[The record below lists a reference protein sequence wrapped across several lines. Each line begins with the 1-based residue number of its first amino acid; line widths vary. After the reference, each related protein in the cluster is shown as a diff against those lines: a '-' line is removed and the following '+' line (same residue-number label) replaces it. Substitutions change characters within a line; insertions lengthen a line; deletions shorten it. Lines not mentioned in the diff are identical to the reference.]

1 MPPTWYPVFKVK
13 NTIGLSDPHMPPGR
27 FHHALFVENR
37 KNGDG
42 TVYHVIGDIT
52 TRQGMSYESK
62 KAQDPEESRTFY
74 SKELLGY
81 TYSED
86 QPAAWDSVLSV
97 LPTPPQQKVGNPTNK
112 GIVEPFK
119 EKVGEFEYTFYS
131 PGEEQRPLW
140 KCTEW
145 IEWYAIPALLE
156 HNLIQ
161 QES

>member
-1 MPPTWYPVFKVK
+1 
-13 NTIGLSDPHMPPGR
+13 
-27 FHHALFVENR
+27 
-37 KNGDG
+37 
-42 TVYHVIGDIT
+42 
-52 TRQGMSYESK
+52 MSYESK

-81 TYSED
+81 TYSEG

-97 LPTPPQQKVGNPTNK
+97 LPTPPQQKVGNPNNR
-112 GIVEPFK
+112 GEVEPFK
-119 EKVGEFEYTFYS
+119 EKVGEFQYIFYS

-161 QES
+161 QGS